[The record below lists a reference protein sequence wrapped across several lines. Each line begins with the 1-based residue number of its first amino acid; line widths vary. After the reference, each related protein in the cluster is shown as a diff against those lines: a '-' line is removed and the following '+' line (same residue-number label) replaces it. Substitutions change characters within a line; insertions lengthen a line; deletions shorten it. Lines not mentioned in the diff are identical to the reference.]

1 MCNQDVRACCTKK
14 GKMYGKPDKPS
25 AHAKWVCKY
34 HAVFRPK
41 LQTEQHQC
49 REDMRGTTRMPRRR
63 GGVEGI
69 GGAYDA
75 GGYAPAAQYP
85 IRDKRARFYGYLKG
99 KSAPRIFH
107 RHANMKRK
115 SGKKRFRAEDY
126 TAVEAMHTGA
136 EARCC
141 DKLSTRKCDSPFQGS
156 KQCKRPLSV
165 GKRGK
170 GNRV

>member
-1 MCNQDVRACCTKK
+1 M
-14 GKMYGKPDKPS
+14 
-25 AHAKWVCKY
+25 
-34 HAVFRPK
+34 
-41 LQTEQHQC
+41 
-49 REDMRGTTRMPRRR
+49 
-63 GGVEGI
+63 EGI

-99 KSAPRIFH
+99 KSALRIFD

-141 DKLSTRKCDSPFQGS
+141 DKLSTRKCDSPFQVS
-156 KQCKRPLSV
+156 KQYKRPLGG

-170 GNRV
+170 SNRV